1 MGPFIDLR
9 PNEQQSVQRFWSQY
23 RPMIHSYIQA
33 VNEDFFSGRGEVTE
47 TPYSAI
53 DVATPMF
60 LLDCNLGGEYGDPH
74 VKMATFVQ
82 CSSRGCELHIY
93 ARNSGFTEDKNEVAV
108 DMNAASIEAAFRNVI
123 TWLLDQGLVRCCRGY
138 HQRLL
143 QKSKLLIFFLKSTLC
158 VWYKVLFFIVLS
170 GNNGS
175 NQKTLIHDK
184 LIEHKRYIDSNGK
197 DLPEILNG
205 RWKN

>member
-1 MGPFIDLR
+1 
-9 PNEQQSVQRFWSQY
+9 
-23 RPMIHSYIQA
+23 MIHSYIQA

-123 TWLLDQGLVRCCRGY
+123 TWLLDQGLARVI
-138 HQRLL
+138 L
-143 QKSKLLIFFLKSTLC
+143 
-158 VWYKVLFFIVLS
+158 
-170 GNNGS
+170 
-175 NQKTLIHDK
+175 
-184 LIEHKRYIDSNGK
+184 YIDEIERDTKIEIDGIYTPIIELK
-197 DLPEILNG
+197 EKAVYRVGGYEDPEVYDGSYKSLWSFRSRYRYTRVNPTA
-205 RWKN
+205 NEVQTSSDE